1 MQKSSTDATSDHCGT
16 VRNSSNT
23 NRFRPSKFIAS
34 REDMAVEEAT
44 VTADTTKE
52 NCESCSSPFPLVF
65 FFLLMFVFDGCVR
78 GRSSSLSL
86 TSLKWDRFEVRTR
99 QFVRVVKETD
109 SKSVGL
115 CPRKFESC
123 SCRFFAPLFFSFRF
137 ILLFHFI
144 TLYHITFHFI
154 TFLFSFHYSL
164 SHPIS
169 NKHPVKELLLLV
181 LHVLLAHHH
190 RLLDFHSLASRL
202 DHLDLLHDRRALLL
216 QHAQRL
222 AITPHSLDHLGQQHR
237 RGNTARRFHREDE
250 VVPNHFQLH

>member
-1 MQKSSTDATSDHCGT
+1 MT
-16 VRNSSNT
+16 
-23 NRFRPSKFIAS
+23 
-34 REDMAVEEAT
+34 VEEAT

-52 NCESCSSPFPLVF
+52 NCESCSSLFPLIF

-137 ILLFHFI
+137 ILLYRVSFHFI
-144 TLYHITFHFI
+144 LIDRITIH
-154 TFLFSFHYSL
+154 SSL
-164 SHPIS
+164 P
-169 NKHPVKELLLLV
+169 
-181 LHVLLAHHH
+181 HH
-190 RLLDFHSLASRL
+190 SSSY
-202 DHLDLLHDRRALLL
+202 
-216 QHAQRL
+216 
-222 AITPHSLDHLGQQHR
+222 IPSPTNTP
-237 RGNTARRFHREDE
+237 
-250 VVPNHFQLH
+250 

>member
-1 MQKSSTDATSDHCGT
+1 MNGNVILAFHARKDIQVLVLA
-16 VRNSSNT
+16 
-23 NRFRPSKFIAS
+23 SKPA
-34 REDMAVEEAT
+34 
-44 VTADTTKE
+44 
-52 NCESCSSPFPLVF
+52 SPFST
-65 FFLLMFVFDGCVR
+65 FFLLHPAHFLQAHSANTTLIWC
-78 GRSSSLSL
+78 
-86 TSLKWDRFEVRTR
+86 RFEVRTR

-169 NKHPVKELLLLV
+169 NKHPVKELLLLI

-190 RLLDFHSLASRL
+190 RLLDLHSLASRL
-202 DHLDLLHDRRALLL
+202 DHLDLLYDRRALLL

>member
-137 ILLFHFI
+137 ILLDRVSFHF
-144 TLYHITFHFI
+144 
-154 TFLFSFHYSL
+154 SL
-164 SHPIS
+164 P
-169 NKHPVKELLLLV
+169 
-181 LHVLLAHHH
+181 HHSS
-190 RLLDFHSLASRL
+190 LDFTTPP
-202 DHLDLLHDRRALLL
+202 HLTSHL
-216 QHAQRL
+216 QQTPRKRT
-222 AITPHSLDHLGQQHR
+222 ITPHPPCPPRPSPPAARSPFPRLPSRSPRSPLRSPRTSPSARATPSHHTALPESPWEAAPAREHSPSIPPR
-237 RGNTARRFHREDE
+237 R
-250 VVPNHFQLH
+250 